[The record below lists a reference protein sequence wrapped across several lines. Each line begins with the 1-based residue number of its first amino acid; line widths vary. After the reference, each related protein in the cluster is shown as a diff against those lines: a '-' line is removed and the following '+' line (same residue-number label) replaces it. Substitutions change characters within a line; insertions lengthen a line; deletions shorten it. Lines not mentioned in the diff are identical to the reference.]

1 MRIVHLIVAWVIV
14 LGIGSAQAQDWPQ
27 WRGPNRDGKVTGF
40 TAPKSWPKDLK
51 KTWTVTVG
59 DGVATPALVG
69 DKLYVFSREG
79 GDEVIRCLNAADGK
93 EVWKEKYAS
102 AGFQG
107 IDASFQGPRSSPAVA
122 DGKVVT
128 LGAQGILSCF
138 DAAKGT
144 RLWQKH
150 DIKEVPGFHVSS
162 SPIIV
167 NGLAI
172 AQLGGGGRGGRGGAP
187 GGGKPGGSG
196 GAIVAYDLTTGDQK
210 WKWTGGSPA
219 YGSPSLL
226 TLGDTKAILAETAGT
241 AVAVNVAD
249 GKLLWEI
256 PFTSQYNGA
265 SPVVD
270 GQTVILTSA
279 GAGTK
284 ALKLTKDGDKAD
296 AKELWNRPAATQ
308 FNTPVLKDGL
318 LFGISSS
325 NSLFCVK
332 ADTGETAWKT
342 SLGGGGGGGGMMGR
356 YVYGT
361 VVDAGSV
368 LFALN
373 PSGQLLVFEPTA
385 KEFKQ
390 LAKYS
395 VAKGDTY
402 AYPVVSGNRIF
413 VKDKNAVTLWTIE

>member
-1 MRIVHLIVAWVIV
+1 MRIVHLMMGCVVL
-14 LGIGSAQAQDWPQ
+14 LGIGTARAQDWPQ
-27 WRGPNRDGKVTGF
+27 WRGPNRDGKATGF
-40 TAPKSWPKDLK
+40 TAPKSWPKELK

-79 GDEVIRCLNAADGK
+79 GDEVVRCLNAADGK

-102 AGFQG
+102 AGFEG

-128 LGAQGILSCF
+128 LGAMGILSCF

-150 DIKEVPGFHVSS
+150 EIKEVPGFHVSS

-167 NGLAI
+167 NGQAI

-226 TLGDTKAILAETAGT
+226 TLGDTKAIVAETSGN
-241 AVAVNVAD
+241 AVAVNAAD
-249 GKLLWEI
+249 GKLLWETT
-256 PFTSQYNGA
+256 FTSQYNGT

-270 GQTVILTSA
+270 GQTVLLSSA

-284 ALKLTKDGDKAD
+284 ALKLTLSGDKAD
-296 AKELWNRPAATQ
+296 AKELWNRDAGVQ

-318 LFGISSS
+318 VFGVSHPG
-325 NSLFCVK
+325 NLLFCLK

-342 SLGGGGGGGGMMGR
+342 PLGGGAGGGGGGMMGR
-356 YVYGT
+356 YTYGAI
-361 VVDAGSV
+361 VDAGSA
-368 LFALN
+368 LFELQPQRSAPRLRAVRQGIQGT
-373 PSGQLLVFEPTA
+373 GQVQGREGRHLCLSRR
-385 KEFKQ
+385 
-390 LAKYS
+390 L
-395 VAKGDTY
+395 
-402 AYPVVSGNRIF
+402 R
-413 VKDKNAVTLWTIE
+413 